1 LTAPDWHEDNAFWE
15 ALAPAFAAPERTRM
29 AATDVAAFVSLL
41 GLSPGARVLDL
52 AAGAGAHAIE
62 LAKRG
67 FAVTGVD
74 RTRAFLDRA
83 RAAAQAAQTQVEWVE
98 ADMRSFSRDGEFDAV
113 VNLYTSFGF
122 FEDAGDDLEVARN
135 LRRSLKPGGAALL
148 ELLGKEIVAGQFRD
162 RYWIEV
168 DGELFLEE
176 RKVAR
181 DWEWLESRWVVVS
194 PGKAEVDARREF
206 RVRHR
211 LYSGAELRAKLLE
224 AGFARVDLYGSFDGA
239 PYDRAARRLVAV
251 AR

>member
-1 LTAPDWHEDNAFWE
+1 VTAPDWHEDDAFWE

-41 GLSPGARVLDL
+41 GLQAGARVLDL
-52 AAGAGAHAIE
+52 AAGAGAHAVE
-62 LAKRG
+62 LARRG
-67 FAVTGVD
+67 FVVTGVD

-83 RAAAQAAQTQVEWVE
+83 RASGQAAQVQVEWIE
-98 ADMRSFSRDGEFDAV
+98 ADMRGFAREGEFDAV

-122 FEDAGDDLEVARN
+122 FEDAADDLEVARN

-148 ELLGKEIVAGQFRD
+148 ELLGKEIVAAQFRD

-181 DWEWLESRWVVVS
+181 DWEWLESRWLVI
-194 PGKAEVDARREF
+194 GDARREF

-211 LYSGAELRAKLLE
+211 LYSGAELRGKLLE
-224 AGFARVDLYGSFDGA
+224 AGFERVELFGSFDGA